1 MHEETKKPT
10 ANADSQQD
18 RLVAVESSVT
28 YLQFDLEQ
36 INQVVLD
43 QQKQIERLQRH
54 IEKLEEILNKPDT
67 DLPDPDPVQDRPP
80 HY

>member
-10 ANADSQQD
+10 DVADTLHD

-43 QQKQIERLQRH
+43 QQKQIEKLQRH
-54 IEKLEEILNKPDT
+54 IERLEEILNKPET
-67 DLPDPDPVQDRPP
+67 DLPEPDPIADRPP

>member
-1 MHEETKKPT
+1 MPM
-10 ANADSQQD
+10 
-18 RLVAVESSVT
+18 SVT

-36 INQVVLD
+36 INQVVLE

-54 IEKLEEILNKPDT
+54 IEKLEEILNKPET
-67 DLPDPDPVQDRPP
+67 DLPEPDPVQDRPP